1 MKTFADSLL
10 SWLRVIAEIG
20 LTLMTVLLVVDLL
33 FPGTTGLIDNIRE
46 IVETTGPDGE
56 TIIND
61 RALAAVA
68 VLLLFLLVYQRS
80 AKPPQTD

>member
-1 MKTFADSLL
+1 VKTFADSLL

-20 LTLMTVLLVVDLL
+20 LTLVTVLLVVDLL

-56 TIIND
+56 TTIND

>member
-20 LTLMTVLLVVDLL
+20 LTLVTVLLVVDLL

-61 RALAAVA
+61 RALATVA

>member
-10 SWLRVIAEIG
+10 NWLRVIAEIG
-20 LTLMTVLLVVDLL
+20 LTLVTVLLVVDLL